1 MCTSARLF
9 QCARCSRQ
17 TLICSHCDRGHQYCS
32 THCARQ
38 ARRRSHN
45 QSNRKYS
52 QTTRGKHANAARQ
65 KRYRQRQQQKVT
77 DQGSPAKVAAVSSSL
92 PVIPAVL
99 RWFFPRIKGAWCV
112 VCHFCHRS
120 ISPLLR
126 HDFLHRLS
134 VYRRG

>member
-9 QCARCSRQ
+9 QCALCSRQ
-17 TLICSHCDRGHQYCS
+17 ALICSHCDRGHQYCS
-32 THCARQ
+32 QACARQ
-38 ARRRSHN
+38 ARRQSHN
-45 QSNRKYS
+45 RANQKYS
-52 QTTRGKHANAARQ
+52 QTLRGKHANAARQ

-77 DQGSPAKVAAVSSSL
+77 DQGSPAKRGAVSLPL

-99 RWFFPRIKGAWCV
+99 GSLLPLVKGAWCAI
-112 VCHFCHRS
+112 CHFCHRS

-134 VYRRG
+134 VYR